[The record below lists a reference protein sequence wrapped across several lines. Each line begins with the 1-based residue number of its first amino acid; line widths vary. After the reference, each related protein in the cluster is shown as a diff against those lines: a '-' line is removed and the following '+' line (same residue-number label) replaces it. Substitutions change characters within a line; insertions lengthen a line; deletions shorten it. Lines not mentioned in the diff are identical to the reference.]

1 MTKQLPAVGDLK
13 SCNKE
18 GLLAHATFI
27 SPELLFGDSLSL
39 PTSPFRLIMETD
51 SSPGKQQT
59 VYQSYRLYLYFFS
72 TKMVQF
78 VHQKGLSLFNL
89 LYQPCFRLKGCK
101 SSCSL
106 NCCLHLSQCSAY
118 FPFYRMIFQCQ
129 IEGAWRGRNNLG
141 THSGCCEEKKGKKP
155 RLPMGISSVISQ
167 MAS

>member
-1 MTKQLPAVGDLK
+1 MPTVGGLK

-18 GLLAHATFI
+18 ALPAHATFI

-39 PTSPFRLIMETD
+39 PTSPFRLIMEID
-51 SSPGKQQT
+51 SSPGKHRQYIRAIQ
-59 VYQSYRLYLYFFS
+59 LYLYFFS

-78 VHQKGLSLFNL
+78 VHQKGLRLFNL
-89 LYQPCFRLKGCK
+89 LYQPCFRLKACK
-101 SSCSL
+101 GSCSL

-118 FPFYRMIFQCQ
+118 FPFLQNDVLMPKRRSMR
-129 IEGAWRGRNNLG
+129 ERNNLG
-141 THSGCCEEKKGKKP
+141 THSGCCEEKEGKKP